1 MPNESPDWE
10 KFPTDRVS
18 RKRLLDEAGKHTA
31 EKVAPLEL
39 SWGAANSPLKESPLY
54 PRGWSFSNFFKEVV
68 PPEYEN
74 LQTYI
79 EEALKGRRGNAV
91 GIEFGGP
98 GSELFAG
105 FSEGFFKQTLGI
117 CLVDSRDLMSPD
129 PRPRDKARNHEVISG
144 NMFDSATYETLNERL
159 HGGRVD
165 VIFERLLGG
174 IDLVPR
180 EPHMIGSTLQ
190 NWYKLLNEGGVLFA
204 QVPEDFSNFV
214 YALQLKLRSEN
225 VKGLEISAA
234 RNKALSSFS
243 SFALRLRKLQNA
255 PGDLS
260 LLDLRTTTAISQ
272 HRRSMRP

>member
-1 MPNESPDWE
+1 MPGETPNWE

-18 RKRLLDEAGKHTA
+18 RKRLLDEARKHTA

-39 SWGAANSPLKESPLY
+39 SWGAANSPLNESPLF
-54 PRGWSFSNFFKEVV
+54 PKGWSFSNFFKEVV
-68 PPEYEN
+68 PTGYED

-79 EEALKGRRGNAV
+79 EEALKDRRGNAV

-105 FSEGFFKQTLGI
+105 FSEGFFKKTLGI

-129 PRPRDKARNHEVISG
+129 PLPRDKARNHEVISG
-144 NMFDSATYETLNERL
+144 NMFDSATYETLNKKL
-159 HGGRVD
+159 HGSRVD

-180 EPHMIGSTLQ
+180 EPHTIGATLQ
-190 NWYKLLNEGGVLFA
+190 NWYKLLNEGGLLFA

-214 YALQLKLRSEN
+214 YALQIKLRSEN
-225 VKGLEISAA
+225 VKGLEISTA

-255 PGDLS
+255 PEELA

-272 HRRSMRP
+272 HRQSRRS